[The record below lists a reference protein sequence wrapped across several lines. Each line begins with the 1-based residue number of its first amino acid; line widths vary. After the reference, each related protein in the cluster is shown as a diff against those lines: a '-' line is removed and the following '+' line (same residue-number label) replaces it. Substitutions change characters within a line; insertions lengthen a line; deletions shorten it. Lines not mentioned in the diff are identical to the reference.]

1 MQEPNVSS
9 KPWCSVHAHAA
20 LPTTRRLC
28 VNCYPKQFAVDA
40 LAVRVW
46 CPHMQVTALAMG
58 RLYSKLE
65 ADNSLGQ
72 LLLPLLADLLTSS
85 SSSKGSRSTLGGMA
99 RCLQRH
105 PAC

>member
-1 MQEPNVSS
+1 MCVKQALVQ
-9 KPWCSVHAHAA
+9 HDAHAV

-28 VNCYPKQFAVDA
+28 VVVTANTSVDA

-65 ADNSLGQ
+65 ADNTLGQ

-85 SSSKGSRSTLGGMA
+85 SSSKGSRSTLGGMP

-105 PAC
+105 PAG